1 MENVVVSCDVSDTL
15 WRGWARWA
23 RTALSPHRRRC
34 FWFECLCVETARA
47 LYLYVISLWPT
58 HTDHMKTSG
67 SDALDTALSL
77 CGSSVKAKKVEVYH
91 RWRFCTPWLTY
102 LLLLVSLMLC
112 PGIRT
117 LPFFSQMRWG
127 SGTPCATQVN
137 TALPPAGL
145 DTDCGHCRNSGGAE
159 VEQTEVRPR
168 ADSKTESQ
176 RKPEAHPVHCMNAHR
191 TAEEHLPG
199 WRAFKDH
206 SASLQSGSYFISLN
220 APHRKMLQKHT
231 KPKGSVRGEMLAWRK
246 PKHVK
251 DGLRH
256 PLEKRTVLWRFRYH
270 PVPVCGGGA
279 CLTCPVIL
287 NKLYQPPAQL
297 YWQIYCLLIVF
308 HALATCVVSRSL
320 LLTANLMYV
329 H

>member
-23 RTALSPHRRRC
+23 RRC

-145 DTDCGHCRNSGGAE
+145 NTDCGHCRNSGGAE

-256 PLEKRTVLWRFRYH
+256 PLEKRTVPWRFRYH
-270 PVPVCGGGA
+270 PVPVCVGGGHA
-279 CLTCPVIL
+279 LH
-287 NKLYQPPAQL
+287 AQL
-297 YWQIYCLLIVF
+297 YWINFINHLHSCIDRFTVCLLFFTRWPLVW
-308 HALATCVVSRSL
+308 CPVPSC
-320 LLTANLMYV
+320 
-329 H
+329 